1 MSFFDVFDN
10 TKSGREQAK
19 HRNRLARYRHFQ
31 NANKYANKTKA
42 FKTGEEERVAGT
54 QRNMATA
61 HRKVL
66 AIRGQVNKKN
76 EEAYIAYSKSR
87 RGPGTGRSTRYSGG
101 RAYEQLLNTQAKLE
115 NAVSLAAG
123 ESLSLQKQA
132 IGRADL
138 AMHRK
143 NVGAL
148 GIPAAAPLMEPYQK
162 ENKFMTFMNATQWA
176 FQTGANIA
184 SAGQTMGL
192 WK

>member
-1 MSFFDVFDN
+1 MSFLCIFDN
-10 TKSGREQAK
+10 TKSGRDQAK
-19 HRNRLARYRHFQ
+19 HRNRLAKWQHFQ

-54 QRNMATA
+54 QRNMANA

-66 AIRGQVNKKN
+66 AIRGQVDKKK

-87 RGPGTGRSTRYSGG
+87 RGPQAGRSTRYSGG
-101 RAYEQLLNTQAKLE
+101 GAYEQLLRTQAKLE
-115 NAVSLAAG
+115 NAVTLAAG

-148 GIPAAAPLMEPYQK
+148 GVPAATPLMEPYQQ

-176 FQTGANIA
+176 VKTGANIA
-184 SAGQTMGL
+184 TGGKTIGL
-192 WK
+192 WG